1 MASHMDQLSNIS
13 NSTKKALR
21 DQKSEVIPTRPS
33 RRPKLSDQL
42 RLADGELGKTK
53 LFKIERMMASEDGTA
68 ESRNLSP
75 GLEKRVKSIVQN
87 EDLSNSDL
95 DAGVPVEPL
104 QADSRE
110 TRSRSRRGVPRT
122 YRLMDGFET
131 NDKDQKS
138 PLLEDDPFRDHWNHP
153 LVYPPDGK
161 KKAEVNLE
169 DRDRLREDT
178 YLNDNLIAF
187 YMRFLQDHIE
197 RTNPDAAKRVYFFN
211 SYFFTLLKTKGYKNV
226 EKWTRTVDLFSY
238 DYVLVPINESH
249 HWYVAIICNLPN
261 LVLEDAKP
269 VEPSSPPH
277 TPSSTEIPTNIPQLN
292 VHEFDEPREPQSES
306 EPWISAGRSSLKH
319 FEQQPSEHSKEP
331 STRRHLASLSIK
343 EDQSAAE
350 DASNLGGQNQMPLDE
365 QLEVDGDRAC
375 SSPNLSKIEAQ
386 KIAQDEAAAS
396 RSAGNAKK
404 KRTGPKLNPNQ
415 PTIVTFD
422 SLDQS
427 RSPAI
432 RILREYISTEAK
444 TKRAVEINS
453 NDIKGMRGREIPLQP
468 NFSDCGLYLL
478 AYLEKFTQSP
488 DWFITKIL
496 QRSMN
501 CKDDWP
507 PLGSGLLRYRLRTFL
522 DDLYKEQHQTN
533 QDSNGAIMAERTPI
547 AFLLGPPLLRQE
559 DPLENDLIPESQQE
573 PQQQTGHPHTTPDE
587 DDKAMESPT
596 RKDTVNHS
604 EKPSTNRMALV
615 LPEKSEP
622 PKTKKAFAE
631 GRLQNKRASPAR
643 TEPVIQ
649 VPGSQEEP
657 EVPRTP
663 PRPSRAEARQ
673 KRQSPRGLPK
683 E

>member
-1 MASHMDQLSNIS
+1 MSK
-13 NSTKKALR
+13 STKKAFR
-21 DQKSEVIPTRPS
+21 DQKSETIPTRPN

-42 RLADGELGKTK
+42 RLADGELGNEKIH
-53 LFKIERMMASEDGTA
+53 KIERMMASEDGAA
-68 ESRNLSP
+68 ESRNTFP
-75 GLEKRVKSIVQN
+75 GHEKGAKSTIQN
-87 EDLSNSDL
+87 QDRSNFDL
-95 DAGVPVEPL
+95 DAGIGMEASVEPL

-110 TRSRSRRGVPRT
+110 TRSRLRRSVPRA
-122 YRLMDGFET
+122 YRMMDGFET
-131 NDKDQKS
+131 NDIYQKS

-187 YMRFLQDHIE
+187 YMRFLQDHLE

-211 SYFFTLLKTKGYKNV
+211 SYFFDTLKSQGYKKV
-226 EKWTRTVDLFSY
+226 EKWTRSVDLFSY

-249 HWYVAIICNLPN
+249 HWYVAIICNLPH
-261 LVLEDAKP
+261 LALEGVKP
-269 VEPSSPPH
+269 VEPSSRPQ
-277 TPSSTEIPTNIPQLN
+277 TPSSTEVPAKLPQRN
-292 VHEFDEPREPQSES
+292 VQEFDEHRKPQSES
-306 EPWISAGRSSLKH
+306 EPWISAGRSSLKNV
-319 FEQQPSEHSKEP
+319 EQQPSEHPKEP
-331 STRRHLASLSIK
+331 ATRRHLASLSIK

-350 DASNLGGQNQMPLDE
+350 DASNWGDQEQLPLDG
-365 QLEVDGDRAC
+365 QLESEGNQAC

-396 RSAGNAKK
+396 RSASNAKK

-432 RILREYISTEAK
+432 RVLREYITTEAK

-496 QRSMN
+496 QRGMN

-522 DDLYKEQHQTN
+522 DDLYKEQHQAN
-533 QDSNGAIMAERTPI
+533 KDSNGATMAERSPI
-547 AFLLGPPLLRQE
+547 AFLLGPPLPRQE
-559 DPLENDLIPESQQE
+559 DPLENDSIPESQQDL
-573 PQQQTGHPHTTPDE
+573 QQQTRPSHTTPEE
-587 DDKAMESPT
+587 DDKVMESPA
-596 RKDTVNHS
+596 RKNTVNHS
-604 EKPSTNRMALV
+604 EKPSINRMALI
-615 LPEKSEP
+615 LPEKSEATKP
-622 PKTKKAFAE
+622 KKASTE
-631 GRLQNKRASPAR
+631 GRLQNKRASPTR

-663 PRPSRAEARQ
+663 PRPPRVEVRR
-673 KRQSPRGLPK
+673 KR
-683 E
+683 